1 MKLTKSVD
9 FALRVLT
16 ALAREKGPMTMPDL
30 SEKLDISYNHLSK
43 IIQKLR
49 RSGLVKTQQGK
60 FGGVCLDVDMSQIS
74 LKKVVD
80 LLDGPT
86 TLAACLDLG
95 EGKACGLDSDCRI
108 KHMLFAVQANINKE
122 LEAVSLAQLV

>member
-16 ALAREKGPMTMPDL
+16 ALARKNGPMTMPDL
-30 SEKLDISYNHLSK
+30 AEKLDISYNHLSK
-43 IIQKLR
+43 IIQKMR
-49 RSGLVKTQQGK
+49 RSNLIKTQQGK
-60 FGGVCLDVDMSQIS
+60 FGGVSLNVSISDIS
-74 LKKVVD
+74 LKQVID

-86 TLAACLDLG
+86 TLASCLDVAD
-95 EGKACGLDSDCRI
+95 GKACGLDSDCRI
-108 KHMLFAVQANINKE
+108 KHMLFSVQSNINKE